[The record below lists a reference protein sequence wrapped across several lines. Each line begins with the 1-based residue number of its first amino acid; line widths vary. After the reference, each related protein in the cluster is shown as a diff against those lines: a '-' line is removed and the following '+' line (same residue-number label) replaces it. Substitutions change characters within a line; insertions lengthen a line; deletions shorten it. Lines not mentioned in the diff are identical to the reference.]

1 MSNANSVEPMSRA
14 ALLTFMRGHR
24 YAVEASVSPSGHPEA
39 AVVGIVVTDELELFF
54 DTLAITRKAGN
65 LAGNARVAFVIGGT
79 GNDEERTVQYEGIA
93 DTPRRAELERLK
105 ELYFAR
111 FPEGRERVS
120 WPGITYFRIR
130 PVWIRYSDFSRTPP
144 EIVEFPP
151 DEASGAAS

>member
-1 MSNANSVEPMSRA
+1 MEPLNRA
-14 ALLTFMRGHR
+14 ALLDFMRAHR

-79 GNDEERTVQYEGIA
+79 ANDDQRTVQYEGIA
-93 DTPRRAELERLK
+93 DTPRGEELEHLK
-105 ELYFAR
+105 ELYFVR
-111 FPEGRERVS
+111 FPDGRERVT

-151 DEASGAAS
+151 GEAPGAPE